1 MNYLIEKYIGIKVA
15 KVRNSIKNEMEIAL
29 IPHNLTTTQ
38 FVVLVKLCEK
48 DRMTQKD
55 LALETNYKQSAL
67 TLILDKLE
75 AKKLIIREAKENDR
89 RAYLIAITQEG
100 RELEKKVIVHAK
112 ELEKRILENISEDE
126 IKIFLNVLD
135 KIFYNLNKEK

>member
-15 KVRNSIKNEMEIAL
+15 KVRNCIKNQMEIAL

-55 LALETNYKQSAL
+55 LAYETNYKQSAL

-75 AKKLIIREAKENDR
+75 AKGLIIRESKEKDR
-89 RAYLIAITQEG
+89 RAYLIAITPKG
-100 RELEKKVIVHAK
+100 RELEEKVVLVAK
-112 ELEKRILENISEDE
+112 EQEVKILENISEE
-126 IKIFLNVLD
+126 EEKIFLNVLE
-135 KIFYNLNKEK
+135 KIYYNLNKDN

>member
-1 MNYLIEKYIGIKVA
+1 MNYNLEEYLGIKVA
-15 KVRNSIKNEMEIAL
+15 KVRNSIKNEMELAL
-29 IPHNLTTTQ
+29 IPYDITTTQ

-89 RAYLIAITQEG
+89 RAYLIAITQKG

>member
-1 MNYLIEKYIGIKVA
+1 MNYSLEEYLGIKVA
-15 KVRNSIKNEMEIAL
+15 KVRNSIKNEMEVAL
-29 IPHNLTTTQ
+29 IPYDITTTQ

-55 LALETNYKQSAL
+55 LAQETNYKQSAL

-89 RAYLIAITQEG
+89 RAYLIAITDEG
-100 RELEKKVIVHAK
+100 RELEKNVIIIAK
-112 ELEKRILENISEDE
+112 EQEKRILDGISTNEKE
-126 IKIFLNVLD
+126 IFLNVLD
-135 KIFYNLNKEK
+135 KIFCNLNKEK

>member
-1 MNYLIEKYIGIKVA
+1 MNYNLEEYLGIKVA
-15 KVRNSIKNEMEIAL
+15 KVRNSIKNEMELAL
-29 IPHNLTTTQ
+29 IPYDITTTQ

-100 RELEKKVIVHAK
+100 RELEKKVIVLAK
-112 ELEKRILENISEDE
+112 ELEKRILENISENE
-126 IKIFLNVLD
+126 LNVFLNVLD
-135 KIFYNLNKEK
+135 KIFHNLNKEK

>member
-29 IPHNLTTTQ
+29 MPYNITTTQ

-55 LALETNYKQSAL
+55 LANETNYKQSAL

-75 AKKLIIREAKENDR
+75 SKELIIREAKENDR
-89 RAYLIAITQEG
+89 RAYLIAITNEG
-100 RELEKKVIVHAK
+100 RELERKLIVVAK
-112 ELEKRILENISEDE
+112 ELEKRILDGISDE
-126 IKIFLNVLD
+126 QKKEFLNTLD
-135 KIFYNLNKEK
+135 KIFYNLNKDK